1 MDQPVDSLEQ
11 PTANLNPEGLLEP
24 EVRVAHAIY
33 LTVLNKG
40 IMTEHGALLQDGLN
54 MNQIAKQAEVSLN
67 YAIKATTNLR
77 RQGFVRNRKED
88 GRIIIRV
95 TEIEEFL
102 SENGAVID

>member
-1 MDQPVDSLEQ
+1 MEHPVEQ
-11 PTANLNPEGLLEP
+11 AEQFDASQNNDTNMEP

-54 MNQIAKQAEVSLN
+54 MNQVAKQAEVSLN

-77 RQGFVRNRKED
+77 RQGFVRNRRED
-88 GRIIIRV
+88 GRILIKI
-95 TEIEEFL
+95 TELEQFL
-102 SENGAVID
+102 TENGAVID